1 MALETV
7 TGNLLAY
14 KELEPGTFQHVDQIT
29 TERRDNRGLKYHWF
43 HTADGQLYTIQ
54 NGKHLWVI
62 TREPQNLVLRNIDE
76 ADRQLTSEGNY
87 FPDAE
92 AAKIS
97 LEHEDSVVIDLKRL
111 RLAKSNDQYSLF
123 VVNPRAVKKL
133 NPEQRRAAQRIY
145 GPDEENFGLN
155 MEMFAEAGKTPYV
168 FVLTP
173 DYVQGALRNN
183 DKKFLGLASWLLD
196 FDYDSYFDA
205 GGRGVNC
212 RGALR
217 GVRRVIA
224 KALPL
229 QSHER
234 SDLSDAPKNEVP
246 HAPQE
251 MGKVRSPTL
260 DEILAVSRSHVS
272 ESGWGQFQAEIGK
285 LYTKRP

>member
-29 TERRDNRGLKYHWF
+29 TERRDNRGLRDRWF
-43 HTADGQLYTIQ
+43 YTADGELYTVQ
-54 NGKHLWVI
+54 KRKHLWVI

-97 LEHEDSVVIDLKRL
+97 LEHEDSVVIDLKGL
-111 RLAKSNDQYSLF
+111 RLARDNDQYGHF
-123 VVNPRAVKKL
+123 AVNPRAVKKL

-183 DKKFLGLASWLLD
+183 DQKFLGRASWLNYFNND
-196 FDYDSYFDA
+196 FYVDVRYVDSRY
-205 GGRGVNC
+205 
-212 RGALR
+212 ALR

-224 KALPL
+224 EALPL

-234 SDLSDAPKNEVP
+234 SDLSDAPKNDVP
-246 HAPQE
+246 QAPQE
-251 MGKVRSPTL
+251 MGKVRSPTM
-260 DEILAVSRSHVS
+260 DEILAVSQTHVP
-272 ESGWGQFQAEIGK
+272 EFGWEQFQIEIGK
-285 LYTKRP
+285 LYKQ